1 MRAMKGTGRRAVQ
14 AVTGHKVRSDE
25 HAVSEIVGIALLLA
39 VVVMGVGIVAV
50 TIYSQPMP
58 EKTPQ
63 VEILISASNSF
74 VNLTHNGGDPLEEGS
89 FYVLADGTRL
99 ADPPTLSGGSWPWS
113 IGEVLQYSVDS
124 APGQVLVVY
133 DGGGGAVLLK
143 SATISGA
150 AGTAGPDLP
159 ARPGGGGGNYTSPT
173 FNTEE
178 ELNAWVVDQFVGQLK
193 NNSIYLAQDL
203 KSDNDVWGSMGF
215 FNFTLSDNNTYL
227 EIAQNQNDNPNR
239 YNFTAGDR
247 MGIHLDNSVIRFFAI
262 GHEGWHISASG
273 VTVYKNGQKLTNT
286 TGNKKDYI
294 KGGRIYRYSSFNSSV
309 IITTKGGLQTEL
321 YINNTP
327 IISGTWNKQIT
338 LTNIKPAEPTLM
350 ILDIS
355 KNDPNYFLGMV
366 DSIAGYT

>member
-14 AVTGHKVRSDE
+14 AITGHKVRSDE

-63 VEILISASNSF
+63 VEILISASSNVVS
-74 VNLTHNGGDPLEEGS
+74 LTHNGGDPLEEGS

-99 ADPPTLSGGSWPWS
+99 TGPPVYGGTWPWS
-113 IGEVLQYSVDS
+113 IGEVLHYSVNS
-124 APGQVLVVY
+124 TPVQVLVVY

-150 AGTAGPDLP
+150 AGTAGPDVP

-173 FNTEE
+173 FDSQED
-178 ELNAWVVDQFVGQLK
+178 LDAWVVEQFVGQLK
-193 NNSIYLAQDL
+193 NNSIYLAQDI
-203 KSDNDVWGSMGF
+203 KSQNDVWGSSGF
-215 FNFTLSDNNTYL
+215 FNFTLSDDRTYL
-227 EIAQNQNDNPNR
+227 EIAQNPNGNPNR

-247 MGIHLDNSVIRFFAI
+247 MSIHLDNSVIRFFAI
-262 GHEGWHISASG
+262 GHEGWHISAG
-273 VTVYKNGQKLTNT
+273 DVTVYKNGQELTNK
-286 TGNKKDYI
+286 TGNNKDYI
-294 KGGRIYRYSSFNSSV
+294 KGGRIYGYSNFTSSV
-309 IITTKGGLQTEL
+309 IIKTKTGLQTEL

-327 IISGTWNKQIT
+327 IINGTWNQQIT
-338 LTNIKPAEPTLM
+338 LTNIRPAEPTLM

-355 KNDPNYFLGMV
+355 KNDPNYFLGTA
-366 DSIAGYT
+366 DSITGYT

>member
-1 MRAMKGTGRRAVQ
+1 MRAMKGTGRRAAQ
-14 AVTGHKVRSDE
+14 AVSGRKLRNDE

-74 VNLTHNGGDPLEEGS
+74 VSLTHNGGDPLEEGS
-89 FYVLADGTRL
+89 FHVLVDGTRL
-99 ADPPTLSGGSWPWS
+99 ADPPTLSGGTWPWS

-124 APGQVLVVY
+124 APAQVLVVY

-143 SATISGA
+143 SATIAGA
-150 AGTAGPDLP
+150 AGMAGPDQP

-173 FNTEE
+173 FDTEE
-178 ELNAWVVDQFVGQLK
+178 KLNAWVVEQFVEQLK
-193 NNSIYLAQDL
+193 NNSIYLSQDI
-203 KSDNDVWGSMGF
+203 KSQNDVWGSSGF
-215 FNFTLSDNNTYL
+215 FNFTLSDDRTYL

-247 MGIHLDNSVIRFFAI
+247 ISIHLDNSVIRFFAI
-262 GHEGWHISASG
+262 GHEGWHISASE
-273 VTVYKNGQKLTNT
+273 VTVYNNSQKLTAT

-294 KGGRIYRYSSFNSSV
+294 KGGRIYRYSTFNSSV
-309 IITTKGGLQTEL
+309 VITTKTGLQTEL

-327 IISGTWNKQIT
+327 IINGTWNKQIT

-355 KNDPNYFLGMV
+355 KNDPNYFLGMA
-366 DSIAGYT
+366 DNITGYT